1 MKSINGMIVV
11 AGVALAA
18 AFGFTGQLRPTQK
31 PDPEMATNGAYR
43 DGLYQAKLDEQFG
56 RRAHVRTGRWSS
68 DADRASFLAGYQ
80 QGSDRVRAAGEEH
93 EAFRQGLNEGTEA
106 RRGDR
111 PFALRTNLR
120 SQQSGRPV
128 SREQKAQ
135 FELSY
140 ADGYQLGYYGEAR
153 TFDSEANAGQGLH
166 F

>member
-1 MKSINGMIVV
+1 VRLTKAMIIA
-11 AGVALAA
+11 AGVGLLAA
-18 AFGFTGQLRPTQK
+18 LGFSGQVRTNQVRSN
-31 PDPEMATNGAYR
+31 DAATNGAYR
-43 DGLYQAKLDEQFG
+43 DGLYQAKLDDQFG
-56 RRAHVRTGRWSS
+56 RKPHVRTGRWTS

-80 QGSDRVRAAGEEH
+80 QGSERLRAAGEEH
-93 EAFRQGLNEGTEA
+93 EAFKQGLNEGTEA

-120 SQQSGRPV
+120 SQQSDRPL

-140 ADGYQLGYYGEAR
+140 ADGYQLGYYGEGR
-153 TFDSEANAGQGLH
+153 MFESEANVGQGLH